1 MTLCPTVL
9 ESSRD
14 VPVLPDATPITEF
27 GVSALVVSFVR
38 TFPLIFDGL
47 ASSVIEL
54 VSLAAVGFVSVI
66 NIVSDDVAV

>member
-1 MTLCPTVL
+1 MFA
-9 ESSRD
+9 SFRA

-27 GVSALVVSFVR
+27 GVSALVVSLAR

-54 VSLAAVGFVSVI
+54 ASLNALGVVSVI
-66 NIVSDDVAV
+66 NIVSAAVVD